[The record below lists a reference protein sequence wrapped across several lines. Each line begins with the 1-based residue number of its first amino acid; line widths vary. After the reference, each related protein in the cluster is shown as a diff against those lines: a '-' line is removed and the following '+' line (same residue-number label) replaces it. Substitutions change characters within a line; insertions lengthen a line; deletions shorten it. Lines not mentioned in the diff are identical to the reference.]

1 MSNSRQVGEGLSRTG
16 GEWETYGPS
25 VGPSVAASVASTTAT
40 SFENAAASSLLPALP
55 AAIVAALS
63 VLPADYLEFCSGCDR
78 PPNPFIYEA
87 LQQLEKENRTKVGF
101 QNGIIIKL
109 AGNNRVIPMQ
119 RLTDDDFEI
128 ISYVVKIHRTVTG
141 LDVRYNLITDTG
153 SIYAAQLIEENPTVV
168 YLNLMFN
175 DIKTEGGEIIARAL
189 HRNQTLKHLRM
200 TGNKIENK
208 GGMSFAT
215 MLQINSSLEKL
226 DLGDCDLGMQSLI
239 AIATVLT
246 KNDSIKGINLN
257 RPILKTE
264 QEESTVHISH
274 MLQRNSTL
282 IELHM
287 SKHDIQN
294 FGMQQ
299 LCEALYEN
307 TALRY
312 LDVTCNRI
320 TRDAMKFLGELLK
333 RNNVLEVIDL
343 SSNRIEDEGSMYVC
357 EALAFYNTSLKVLS
371 IVSNNITGKGLIGFS
386 ESMKTNTTLS
396 HIYIWGNKFD
406 KETCEAF
413 SNLIETGRLKQ
424 ENTDVE
430 PYKVDGCV
438 YLAELSHGIKRH
450 YYWTPT
456 FGEVNSAEA
465 NSGYAVVPTAAHL

>member
-1 MSNSRQVGEGLSRTG
+1 MRLLHLSLCANKNYFDFFT
-16 GEWETYGPS
+16 ELLPCVLKY
-25 VGPSVAASVASTTAT
+25 
-40 SFENAAASSLLPALP
+40 SLLL
-55 AAIVAALS
+55 
-63 VLPADYLEFCSGCDR
+63 R
-78 PPNPFIYEA
+78 
-87 LQQLEKENRTKVGF
+87 F
-101 QNGIIIKL
+101 QNGITLKL
-109 AGNNRVIPMQ
+109 AGNNRAIPMQ

-128 ISYVVKIHRTVTG
+128 ITYLVKIHRTITG
-141 LDVRYNLITDTG
+141 LDVRYNLISDFG
-153 SIYAAQLIEENPTVV
+153 AIHAAQLIEENPTVI

-175 DIKTEGGEIIARAL
+175 DITTEGGEIIAKAL
-189 HRNQTLKHLRM
+189 HRNQTLKYLRM
-200 TGNKIENK
+200 TGNKIENR

-215 MLQINSSLEKL
+215 MLQINSTLEKL

-239 AIATVLT
+239 AMATVLT
-246 KNDSIKGINLN
+246 KNDSIRGLNLN

-264 QEESTVHISH
+264 QEESIVHISH

-282 IELHM
+282 IELHV
-287 SKHDIQN
+287 SKHDIKN

-343 SSNRIEDEGSMYVC
+343 SYNRIEDEGSMYVC

-371 IVSNNITGKGLIGFS
+371 LVSNHITGIGLVAFS
-386 ESMKTNTTLS
+386 EAMKTNTTLS

-406 KETCEAF
+406 KETCQAF
-413 SNLIETGRLKQ
+413 SNLINTGRLKQ

-430 PYKVDGCV
+430 PYEVDDCV
-438 YLAELSHGIKRH
+438 YLAELSYGVKKH

-456 FGEVNSAEA
+456 FGEVDSAEA
-465 NSGYAVVPTAAHL
+465 NSGFAVVPTAAHP